1 MKELVDILIIAFAA
15 ITNAGLQLGAGTLLL
30 LYNESLGKK
39 VRKSTR
45 AVTRGFIVGAFL
57 FSILLVS
64 AASLMILLINSHPF
78 GENGL
83 TVAAGALL
91 AMSIVAICLYYRSG
105 KNTMLWIPDFVAK
118 YFRKRAGKAD
128 TGAEGIALGMTT
140 VLAELPFSLM
150 LIIVAANSLLNLP
163 QAVIILAIASYSL
176 IVVMPLVIMKIL
188 IRNGK
193 NLADIQRWRVKNKT
207 FLKIFTGIC
216 YIALA
221 AFVIVFKILKDL
233 G

>member
-1 MKELVDILIIAFAA
+1 MKELVDVLIIAFAA

-39 VRKSTR
+39 VRKTTR
-45 AVTRGFIVGAFL
+45 AVTRGFIIGTFL
-57 FSILLVS
+57 FTILLVS
-64 AASLMILLINSHPF
+64 AASLMILLINNHPF

-91 AMSIVAICLYYRSG
+91 AMSIVVIFLYYRSG
-105 KNTMLWIPDFVAK
+105 KNTMLWIPDFIAK

-140 VLAELPFSLM
+140 ILAELPFSLI
-150 LIIVAANSLLNLP
+150 LIVIAANSVLNLP
-163 QAVIILAIASYSL
+163 QATILLAIAGYS
-176 IVVMPLVIMKIL
+176 IVVVMPLIIVKVL

-216 YIALA
+216 YVALA
-221 AFVIVFKILKDL
+221 AFVIAFKLLKDA